1 MYIEVLH
8 DAQGNIA
15 ACWCADTLPEKN
27 NEPLFVA
34 EGGLPAGH
42 EQARLNIDTLTAME
56 IEAASGHK
64 AVVDPQTGQPK
75 IVNIDRTQYIM
86 QAFKA
91 DVTRDITLPAG
102 VDLPVAMK
110 VRGIIRQ

>member
-56 IEAASGHK
+56 IDAACGQK
-64 AVVDPQTGQPK
+64 AVIDAATG
-75 IVNIDRTQYIM
+75 
-86 QAFKA
+86 
-91 DVTRDITLPAG
+91 
-102 VDLPVAMK
+102 LPVIINVSRSDYIISNYYVDFTTELEAHGLK
-110 VRGIIRQ
+110 FRGMRRK